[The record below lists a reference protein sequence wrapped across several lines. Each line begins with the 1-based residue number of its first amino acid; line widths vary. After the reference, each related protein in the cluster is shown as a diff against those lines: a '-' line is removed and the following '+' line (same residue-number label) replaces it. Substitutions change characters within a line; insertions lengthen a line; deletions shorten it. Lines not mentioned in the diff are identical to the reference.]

1 MYTFLSTCSLG
12 YDRNYNLCINA
23 PFPDDS
29 SSLNDVIGTITPVA
43 DDLSPAS
50 LQLLGV
56 SST

>member
-1 MYTFLSTCSLG
+1 MTGTTCIS
-12 YDRNYNLCINA
+12 A

-50 LQLLGV
+50 LQPLGV